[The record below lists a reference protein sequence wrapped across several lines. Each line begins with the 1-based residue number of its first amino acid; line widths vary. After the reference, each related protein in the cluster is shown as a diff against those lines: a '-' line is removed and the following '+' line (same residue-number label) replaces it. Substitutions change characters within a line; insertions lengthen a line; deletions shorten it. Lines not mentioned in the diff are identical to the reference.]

1 MLIELKLAE
10 QTWEKER
17 IFSKEIYDRYKEDK
31 EGAKAYYYKMKM
43 GMDVSTEE
51 GANDRK

>member
-10 QTWEKER
+10 QTREKER
-17 IFSKEIYDRYKEDK
+17 IFSREIYDRYKEDK

-43 GMDVSTEE
+43 GMDVNTEE
-51 GANDRK
+51 GA